1 MVVVALYS
9 RLPALQGRPSRL
21 VSHWQPRKGR
31 WALPARTR
39 ERQRRV
45 LDSPALPDHG
55 TQAALM
61 KAPGSSSWAV
71 VFPLEEDGEEEEEDD
86 GEEEEEA
93 APPWIWGRRS
103 SRSYARASGLR

>member
-1 MVVVALYS
+1 
-9 RLPALQGRPSRL
+9 
-21 VSHWQPRKGR
+21 
-31 WALPARTR
+31 
-39 ERQRRV
+39 
-45 LDSPALPDHG
+45 
-55 TQAALM
+55 M

-71 VFPLEEDGEEEEEDD
+71 VFPLEEDGEGEEEDD